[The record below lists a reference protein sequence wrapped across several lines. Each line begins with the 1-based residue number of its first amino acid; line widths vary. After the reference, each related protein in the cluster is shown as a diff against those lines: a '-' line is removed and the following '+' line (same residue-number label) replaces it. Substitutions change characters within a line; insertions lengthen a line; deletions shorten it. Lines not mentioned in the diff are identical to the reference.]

1 MNKVLII
8 EDEIATANPV
18 KEALEIEGFSVDIAE
33 DGVQGLKMFNEK
45 RYDLILLDL
54 KMPKMDGY
62 EVLKEVRKIN
72 PFIDII
78 IYTNNREFTNIKE
91 LTNIGIDGYIDKGP
105 KTDLNELIDLIIHK
119 LNPLNEAQAEQLIKN
134 TPSDLFN
141 K

>member
-8 EDEIATANPV
+8 EDEIATARPV

-33 DGVQGLKMFNEK
+33 DGIQGLKMFNEK

-105 KTDLNELIDLIIHK
+105 KTDLNELIDLITHK

>member
-8 EDEIATANPV
+8 EDEIATARPV

-33 DGVQGLKMFNEK
+33 DGIQGLKMFNEK

-119 LNPLNEAQAEQLIKN
+119 LSPLNEAQAEQLIKN